1 MFRGSLVVTVNTR
14 AVVHVHDMGRGRPLA
29 SVTLDEGLTIQ
40 SGTPG
45 PSLVEDLLSLAT
57 DISAGT
63 RQGPADRLRRPGQ
76 SAEGYE
82 HPDAG
87 PEVLARLFEHLASRI
102 REETAMW
109 SAGQPSPD
117 DDPPDQESPGQ

>member
-14 AVVHVHDMGRGRPLA
+14 AGDRRERATPAHVVHVHH
-29 SVTLDEGLTIQ
+29 TLDEGLTIQ

-45 PSLVEDLLSLAT
+45 PSLVKSIVRGGVDFVLDL
-57 DISAGT
+57 IV
-63 RQGPADRLRRPGQ
+63 
-76 SAEGYE
+76 EGYE